1 MCGRYG
7 SWSASGALADHLG
20 ARPIPADEDPGP
32 SWNLAPGADVRV
44 VVERDRPRSGGSA
57 PGRALHCARWGL
69 LPPWAADPR
78 AARRAFNAR
87 CETAAVKPTFRAAMR
102 DFRVLVPADC
112 WYEWRRAAARP
123 GAVHSDAAGG
133 PAPAGAPADRPDTA
147 PDARGARPGRRPFA
161 LAAADGAPLLLAG
174 LCSWWRPPAPSGGA
188 REQAPPGAPGVREPA
203 PDGPRPGP
211 ALHDGWLLT
220 CAILTRPA
228 GRDLAWLHDRE
239 PVALRREDADAWL
252 DPSVRD
258 GAGAARLLR
267 GPRAPLRWWEV
278 GPAVGHVRARGPGL
292 IAPVDPGAIVSQA

>member
-32 SWNLAPGADVRV
+32 SWNLAPGADVRI
-44 VVERDRPRSGGSA
+44 VVERDRARPGGSA

-112 WYEWRRAAARP
+112 WYEWRR
-123 GAVHSDAAGG
+123 D
-133 PAPAGAPADRPDTA
+133 ADRPD
-147 PDARGARPGRRPFA
+147 RPARRPYA

-188 REQAPPGAPGVREPA
+188 REQAPPDAPGARPA

-278 GPAVGHVRARGPGL
+278 GPAVGDVRARGPGL

>member
-44 VVERDRPRSGGSA
+44 VVERDRARPGGSA

-112 WYEWRRAAARP
+112 WYEWRRAAAR
-123 GAVHSDAAGG
+123 D
-133 PAPAGAPADRPDTA
+133 
-147 PDARGARPGRRPFA
+147 ARPGRRPFA

-188 REQAPPGAPGVREPA
+188 REQAPPDAPGARPA

-278 GPAVGHVRARGPGL
+278 GPAVGDVRARGPGL